1 MKNYYEEIMQKISGA
16 MAKND
21 YDHAFK
27 IVCEE
32 LNAPYVPH
40 DFEKQLEQM
49 QKKIMEKLN
58 FNEKNFINWTTDK
71 VVDIMS
77 KKLDQESHL
86 MAFDA
91 LRGLNARLIL
101 EEIKVYLLD
110 SEIKAEYKTFLI
122 MVLIEQLIDQEIFIE
137 KNGSTISINPSKFN
151 LREAQEIL
159 KDIELKIEQTIYDS
173 NPSLFTIC
181 QHIANAYF
189 YNAFPILNFDNFTLN
204 DLAMAIIMKACD
216 SLGISLEEGLELKID
231 FNKENTMLLLSE
243 LNNII

>member
-1 MKNYYEEIMQKISGA
+1 MKNYYEEIMQKISEA
-16 MAKND
+16 MAEND
-21 YDHAFK
+21 YDKAFK
-27 IVCEE
+27 IVCDE
-32 LNAPYVPH
+32 LNAPYVPQ

-58 FNEKNFINWTTDK
+58 FNEKNFINWTTNK

-101 EEIKVYLLD
+101 EEIKAYLLD
-110 SEIKAEYKTFLI
+110 SEIKPEYKTFLI
-122 MVLIEQLIDQEIFIE
+122 MVLIEQLVDQEIFIE
-137 KNGSTISINPSKFN
+137 KNGSTIAINPSKFN
-151 LREAQEIL
+151 LKEAQEIL

-181 QHIANAYF
+181 QHIANSYF
-189 YNAFPILNFDNFTLN
+189 YNVFPILNFDNFTLN

-231 FNKENTMLLLSE
+231 FNKENTMLLLNE

>member
-1 MKNYYEEIMQKISGA
+1 MKNYYEDIMQKINEIMS
-16 MAKND
+16 KND
-21 YDHAFK
+21 YDEAFK

-32 LNAPYVPH
+32 LSAPYVPQ

-49 QKKIMEKLN
+49 QKIIMEKIK
-58 FNEKNFINWTTDK
+58 FEEKNFTNWNTEK
-71 VVDIMS
+71 VANIMA
-77 KKLDQESHL
+77 KKLDQDSHL

-101 EEIKVYLLD
+101 EDIKAYLLD
-110 SEIKAEYKTFLI
+110 SEIKPEYKTFLI
-122 MVLIEQLIDQEIFIE
+122 MVLIEQLVDQEILIE
-137 KNGSTISINPSKFN
+137 KNGSKISINPAKYN
-151 LREAQEIL
+151 LREAQDIL

-181 QHIANAYF
+181 QHIANTYF
-189 YNAFPILNFDNFTLN
+189 YNVFPILNFDKFTLN

-216 SLGISLEEGLELKID
+216 SLGIVLEESLELKID
-231 FNKENTMLLLSE
+231 FNKENTMILLSE